1 MKKMVKETIR
11 TCDVCQRNK
20 AGLSS
25 YPCLLKPL
33 PIPSQV
39 WKDISMDIID
49 SLPISQGKTSILVVV
64 DRLSKYAH
72 FIALTHPYSVK
83 SIAQCS
89 WIIST
94 DYMDCLHSFT
104 IKITAFEIMYGQAP
118 SLYIPYVAKDNRVE
132 LVDRTLQVREVAI
145 SMLKFNLKKSQ
156 DRMKSQ
162 ADKHMFDREFTIGM
176 TQNSNTKIFTPFANP
191 ERQFRA
197 RLDTTPISVHNIYSF
212 YESEPSDVEFTM
224 EQYFALNHGDTRR
237 GVRKPE
243 IEGNMDFEIKGQ
255 FLREMRDNTFSGNA
269 NEDAHEHVGKILEI
283 ASLFNT
289 PRVSG
294 DTIMLR
300 VFPLT
305 L

>member
-1 MKKMVKETIR
+1 
-11 TCDVCQRNK
+11 
-20 AGLSS
+20 
-25 YPCLLKPL
+25 
-33 PIPSQV
+33 
-39 WKDISMDIID
+39 
-49 SLPISQGKTSILVVV
+49 
-64 DRLSKYAH
+64 
-72 FIALTHPYSVK
+72 
-83 SIAQCS
+83 
-89 WIIST
+89 
-94 DYMDCLHSFT
+94 
-104 IKITAFEIMYGQAP
+104 
-118 SLYIPYVAKDNRVE
+118 
-132 LVDRTLQVREVAI
+132 
-145 SMLKFNLKKSQ
+145 
-156 DRMKSQ
+156 
-162 ADKHMFDREFTIGM
+162 M

-212 YESEPSDVEFTM
+212 YESELSDVEFTM
-224 EQYFALNHGDTRR
+224 EQYLALNHGDTRR

-255 FLREMRDNTFSGNA
+255 FLRELRDNTFSGNA